1 VLATGR
7 YAREHPAE
15 QRTIA
20 FAGVALRARTGEV
33 LEGMGDAEIEAQLG
47 YAPGSLG
54 RMGILKRADDM
65 LDHYTGVGR
74 KARSASTP
82 GLVVVRRPRAVSVR
96 AGQHPAPGSIAVVM
110 VCGGSRGFTPDPRGH
125 EPPGR
130 REALSVEW

>member
-65 LDHYTGVGR
+65 LDHYTGWAG
-74 KARSASTP
+74 KSGP
-82 GLVVVRRPRAVSVR
+82 LLPRVWSLYDDPEPSQFG
-96 AGQHPAPGSIAVVM
+96 AGQHPAPGSIAVVL